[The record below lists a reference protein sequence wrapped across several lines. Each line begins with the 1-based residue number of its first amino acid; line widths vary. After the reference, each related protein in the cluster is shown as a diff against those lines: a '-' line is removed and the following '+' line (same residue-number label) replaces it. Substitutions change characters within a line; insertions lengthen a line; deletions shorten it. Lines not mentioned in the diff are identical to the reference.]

1 MLPSWSYDG
10 ADAMVDAEAVHEAV
24 YKDVELRVVEGP
36 DGGQGVCEVVE
47 GEGGCEEESWD
58 GGCHVV
64 GWQGGRDPG
73 EACDCA
79 GLKLRGHVE
88 ERCRV

>member
-1 MLPSWSYDG
+1 MLPGRSYDG

-47 GEGGCEEESWD
+47 G
-58 GGCHVV
+58 
-64 GWQGGRDPG
+64 
-73 EACDCA
+73 
-79 GLKLRGHVE
+79 
-88 ERCRV
+88 